1 MKTLFISDLHLC
13 EQRPDLTAAFLHFLR
28 HDALEA
34 NALYILGDLFEFWI
48 GDDEPSSL
56 HDKVAKALRN
66 LRAQGIA
73 IYFIHGN
80 RDFLLGERFAK
91 RAGLILLPPVNQIDL
106 YGRRALLLHGD
117 SLCTRDLAYQRFRR
131 ITGWRW
137 LRLLFLGL
145 PLPSRQ
151 RIARRLR
158 VGSHTGKQ
166 RKADTIMDVCPE
178 AVQALMQRY
187 QASLL
192 IHGHTH
198 RPATHQLDFRIRE
211 GREEQQ
217 AQRIVLGDW
226 DQHLYVLVAT
236 PIGLSQQQKPIPR
249 LDPT

>member
-28 HDALEA
+28 HEALEA
-34 NALYILGDLFEFWI
+34 TALYILGDLFEFWI
-48 GDDEPSSL
+48 GDDEPSPL
-56 HDKVAKALRN
+56 HDKVSKALRN
-66 LRAQGIA
+66 LRAQGVA

-80 RDFLLGERFAK
+80 RDFLLGEQFAK
-91 RAGLILLPPVNQIDL
+91 RSGLTLLPSINQIDL
-106 YGRRALLLHGD
+106 YGRRTLLLHGD
-117 SLCTRDLAYQRFRR
+117 SLCTQDLAYQRFRR

-137 LRLLFLGL
+137 LRLLFLCL

-151 RIARRLR
+151 QIARKLR
-158 VGSHTGKQ
+158 AGSQSDKE
-166 RKADTIMDVCPE
+166 RKSEAIMDVSPE

-211 GREEQQ
+211 GREDQQ

-226 DQHLYVLVAT
+226 DRHLYVLVAS
-236 PIGLSQQQKPIPR
+236 PIGVFQQQKPIPR
-249 LDPT
+249 LERG